1 MRAAERRSVSSDVD
15 TTPMWHTTR
24 ERPLTARDLGR
35 LVIARDCFNNWIS
48 GRIAESGFGMVLRP
62 KHDVLPLNIP
72 VTLVE
77 EYRFVESN
85 S

>member
-1 MRAAERRSVSSDVD
+1 MSTAESRRVSRDVD
-15 TTPMWHTTR
+15 TTPLWHTTR
-24 ERPLTARDLGR
+24 ERPFITSDLGQ

-48 GRIAESGFGMVLRP
+48 GRIAESGVGMVLKP

-77 EYRFVESN
+77 EYRFVESTG
-85 S
+85 